1 MAPRLLVTGG
11 SGFVRSP
18 ALTQAPDSS
27 PPATHPAPGPT
38 PQPQPDFL
46 VLLRLQVL
54 SNVVHAWLA
63 SDSAATAV
71 IMDLPRAWDPAAQA
85 FLAAFTAAGRLA
97 FFDGSVTDE
106 AAWAG
111 LSEKHGSA
119 FTHVVSG
126 AAVTPTRADEE
137 AGAARILDVNLFG
150 CIRALEFARS
160 LPGLHR
166 FVFVSSDAV
175 YAPPGLVRPPLEG
188 EEPQSSMG
196 LYSLSKFAGEKA
208 VGRWAELFGLDAT
221 CVRFADVYGQLD
233 RDTGARNRHNAPYWV
248 CRQAVAGR
256 PVRVQG
262 ALDDLGW
269 DYIAAPDVGDAL
281 CALLRAAQRPALPV
295 YVIGI
300 GRPVPHAELL
310 EAVFAAAPPGEGRP
324 LLECLFSAASK
335 RRVLSTAGL
344 GESPTL
350 AELVESGAVVQVAE
364 DAPSLAANDGGDVH
378 LAALPVPHPLRLEPY
393 DISPLEAE
401 FGWTPRPLKE
411 AVADYVS
418 FLRSQPAASL

>member
-1 MAPRLLVTGG
+1 M
-11 SGFVRSP
+11 
-18 ALTQAPDSS
+18 
-27 PPATHPAPGPT
+27 
-38 PQPQPDFL
+38 
-46 VLLRLQVL
+46 
-54 SNVVHAWLA
+54 VHAWLA
-63 SDSAATAV
+63 SDSTATAV

-85 FLAAFTAAGRLA
+85 FLAAFTGRLA
-97 FFDGSVTDE
+97 FFEGSVTEE

-111 LSEKHGSA
+111 LSEQHGSA

-150 CIRALEFARS
+150 AIRALEFARS
-160 LPGLHR
+160 LPDLHR

-188 EEPQSSMG
+188 EEPQSSMA

-248 CRQAVAGR
+248 CRQAVAGQ

-269 DYIAAPDVGDAL
+269 DYIAAPDVGGAL

-324 LLECLFSAASK
+324 LLT
-335 RRVLSTAGL
+335 VLS
-344 GESPTL
+344 
-350 AELVESGAVVQVAE
+350 
-364 DAPSLAANDGGDVH
+364 
-378 LAALPVPHPLRLEPY
+378 
-393 DISPLEAE
+393 
-401 FGWTPRPLKE
+401 RPLLSG
-411 AVADYVS
+411 VFS
-418 FLRSQPAASL
+418 RQPAWASRPRWRSWSSPGRSCRWRKTRRTWRRMTAATCTWPRCPSRTRCGSNPTTSRRSRRSSDGRPAR

>member
-18 ALTQAPDSS
+18 ALTQAPTPDSS
-27 PPATHPAPGPT
+27 PPDPPRPLPR

-71 IMDLPRAWDPAAQA
+71 IMDLRRAWDPAAQA

-188 EEPQSSMG
+188 SSYHMQQKK
-196 LYSLSKFAGEKA
+196 SKAK
-208 VGRWAELFGLDAT
+208 
-221 CVRFADVYGQLD
+221 
-233 RDTGARNRHNAPYWV
+233 
-248 CRQAVAGR
+248 
-256 PVRVQG
+256 
-262 ALDDLGW
+262 
-269 DYIAAPDVGDAL
+269 
-281 CALLRAAQRPALPV
+281 
-295 YVIGI
+295 
-300 GRPVPHAELL
+300 
-310 EAVFAAAPPGEGRP
+310 
-324 LLECLFSAASK
+324 S
-335 RRVLSTAGL
+335 
-344 GESPTL
+344 
-350 AELVESGAVVQVAE
+350 
-364 DAPSLAANDGGDVH
+364 
-378 LAALPVPHPLRLEPY
+378 
-393 DISPLEAE
+393 
-401 FGWTPRPLKE
+401 
-411 AVADYVS
+411 
-418 FLRSQPAASL
+418 